1 MPRNEGDA
9 IGRELRQ
16 QWVASLLAARPRITQ
31 REICSFLA
39 GEHRQGAPRIVN
51 PRTSKPY
58 ALGTINA
65 DVQQLRQ
72 EYRDKRDESRDEWI
86 GKLLLL
92 YEELL
97 RKAMGAGDLSE
108 ARHVAKAMREMLGL
122 DAPTKLEH
130 GGGIVVKWDNADSTD

>member
-1 MPRNEGDA
+1 MARNEGDA

-16 QWVASLLAARPRITQ
+16 QAVASLLAARPRITQ

-39 GEHRQGAPRIVN
+39 GEHTN
-51 PRTSKPY
+51 PRTGKPY
-58 ALGTINA
+58 ALSTINA

-92 YEELL
+92 YDELL
-97 RKAMGAGDLSE
+97 CKAMKANDLSE
-108 ARHVAKAMREMLGL
+108 VRHVAKSIREMLGL
-122 DAPTKLEH
+122 DAPVKSDLTS
-130 GGGIVVKWDNADSTD
+130 GGKTINFTWDGEGGD